1 VSRVLVVDDEAQNR
15 YLLEVLLGGEG
26 FEVESVSNGREAL
39 EAARRR
45 SPDLVVSDI
54 LMPEMDGFLLCR
66 EMKADVALRRIP
78 FVFYTATY
86 TEAEDE
92 RLALEAGAD
101 LFIRKPA
108 EPDALLA
115 EIRRFLDAARA
126 GKEGEQTT
134 DLAAELSFLT
144 GHDRVLAR
152 KLEKR
157 HQELLESEARYAS
170 YFRGSPVAILVSDEA
185 GGLVDVNPA
194 ACSLSGYAAG
204 ELLGA
209 NLSLLLGDGGP
220 DEPLRLLVDGGNVPD
235 QSAGWT
241 LWRKDGVR
249 RDVALTAIRLDGG
262 RVLAFC
268 EDVTERVRAEEA
280 VRRANADLERRVLER
295 TEQLEV
301 ANREL
306 EAFTYSVSHDLHA
319 PLRALEGFSSL
330 LEQEAADRLDQDCRQ
345 HLHGIRRNARRMSD
359 LVSSLLGLSKAGR
372 QQLQVGPIDMGRLA
386 GSVIEEILRETDRGK
401 SDVTVHPL
409 PAAEGDVRLVR
420 QVFTNLIGNALKFS
434 AKQPRRTIEV
444 GSSRVGAETA
454 WFVRDDGVGFEPES
468 AKKLFVAFERLHQD
482 REFDGTGIGLAL
494 VRRIVER
501 HGGRAWAEGS
511 PGKGATFWFTLG
523 SAGS

>member
-1 VSRVLVVDDEAQNR
+1 MSRVLVVDDEAQNR

-45 SPDLVVSDI
+45 PPDLVVSDI

-66 EMKADVALRRIP
+66 EMKADAALRRIP

-86 TEAEDE
+86 TEPEDE

-108 EPDALLA
+108 EPDAFLA
-115 EIRRFLDAARA
+115 EIRGFLEVAGA
-126 GKEGEQTT
+126 GKEDEQAPGF
-134 DLAAELSFLT
+134 AAELSFLA
-144 GHDRVLAR
+144 GHDRALAR

-157 HQELLESEARYAS
+157 HQELQESEARYAS
-170 YFRGSPVAILVSDEA
+170 YFRGSPVAILVSDET

-194 ACSLSGYAAG
+194 ACRLSGYAEE
-204 ELLGA
+204 ELLGT
-209 NLSLLLGDGGP
+209 NLALLLGEGRP
-220 DEPLRLLVDGGNVPD
+220 DEPLRLVVEGGAAPD
-235 QSAGWT
+235 RSAGWT
-241 LWRKDGVR
+241 LRQKDGAR

-262 RVLAFC
+262 RVLAFL
-268 EDVTERVRAEEA
+268 EDVTERLRAEEA
-280 VRRANADLERRVLER
+280 VSRANADLERRVLER

-306 EAFTYSVSHDLHA
+306 EAFTFSVSHDLHA
-319 PLRALEGFSSL
+319 PLRALDGYSSL
-330 LEQEAADRLDQDCRQ
+330 LEQEAADRLDPDCRQ

-359 LVSSLLGLSKAGR
+359 LVSSLLALSKAGR
-372 QQLQVGPIDMGRLA
+372 QQLQVGPIDMERLA
-386 GSVIEEILRETDRGK
+386 GSVLEEILREADRGK

-444 GSSRVGAETA
+444 GSSRIGAETA
-454 WFVRDDGVGFEPES
+454 WFVRDDGVGFEPAS
-468 AKKLFVAFERLHQD
+468 AKRLFVAFERLHD
-482 REFDGTGIGLAL
+482 AREFEGTGVGLAL

-501 HGGRAWAEGS
+501 HGGRAWAEGA

-523 SAGS
+523 DAAG